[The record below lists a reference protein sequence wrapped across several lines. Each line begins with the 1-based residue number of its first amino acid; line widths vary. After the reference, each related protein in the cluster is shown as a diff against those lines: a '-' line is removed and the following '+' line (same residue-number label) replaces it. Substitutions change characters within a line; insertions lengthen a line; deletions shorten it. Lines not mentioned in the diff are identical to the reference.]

1 MGCSD
6 KLLVRKG
13 WHNLVWK
20 GCSGQF
26 VRLVILETEWDKVL
40 AVRGM
45 EVPEAMVAVMGTELV
60 WGWEAVE
67 RFLLLEAERER
78 SVLILDRS

>member
-1 MGCSD
+1 M
-6 KLLVRKG
+6 
-13 WHNLVWK
+13 
-20 GCSGQF
+20 
-26 VRLVILETEWDKVL
+26 ETEWDKVL